1 MRIRELI
8 KKSAWLLPLI
18 LVLIIGS
25 EKLLSQT
32 KVMNLDDAIKIALDS
47 NSSMKIAVMNV
58 MKAEAAVDEAF
69 GYALPSVNLSGYFTR
84 FIEKSK
90 MPFPDFEAMLNN
102 AVYGTLFNEN
112 IIPYDP
118 NKFKPIAYTLQSFAL
133 ANNFQAKAEVTQIL
147 FNSAVFRGIGAS
159 KIYYNVS
166 RELLKSTTAKTIL
179 DVKKAF
185 YGVLLTQELL
195 KIMNDSYKNAQDNYN
210 NVKAMNNQG
219 LVSEYDLMQVE
230 VKVENIKPSIVLIE
244 NSLKNIKDGLK
255 LLMGVP
261 QSVDF
266 SVEGE
271 LKYINENLPDENA
284 LIALA
289 LKNNLDLSSLELK
302 KQVDNEFIHLDLS
315 EYWPSVVAF
324 GNLNYA
330 GSSDDF
336 NFQTYREAMVGVQ
349 LSINLY
355 NGGQTSNRV
364 QKSTINFQHTEEQL
378 YQLKNYITMQVKSK
392 ILDIKRVQS
401 QLESQERTVNLA
413 QKAYTLSTVRYKE
426 GTGTQLEI
434 QNSEMELRL
443 AKQTYLQSVYD
454 YIIAKSQL
462 DELLG
467 NVEVKYLNFIEKYYK
482 Q

>member
-1 MRIRELI
+1 M
-8 KKSAWLLPLI
+8 
-18 LVLIIGS
+18 
-25 EKLLSQT
+25 
-32 KVMNLDDAIKIALDS
+32 
-47 NSSMKIAVMNV
+47 
-58 MKAEAAVDEAF
+58 
-69 GYALPSVNLSGYFTR
+69 
-84 FIEKSK
+84 
-90 MPFPDFEAMLNN
+90 
-102 AVYGTLFNEN
+102 
-112 IIPYDP
+112 
-118 NKFKPIAYTLQSFAL
+118 
-133 ANNFQAKAEVTQIL
+133 
-147 FNSAVFRGIGAS
+147 
-159 KIYYNVS
+159 
-166 RELLKSTTAKTIL
+166 
-179 DVKKAF
+179 
-185 YGVLLTQELL
+185 
-195 KIMNDSYKNAQDNYN
+195 
-210 NVKAMNNQG
+210 
-219 LVSEYDLMQVE
+219 
-230 VKVENIKPSIVLIE
+230 
-244 NSLKNIKDGLK
+244 
-255 LLMGVP
+255 
-261 QSVDF
+261 
-266 SVEGE
+266 
-271 LKYINENLPDENA
+271 
-284 LIALA
+284 
-289 LKNNLDLSSLELK
+289 
-302 KQVDNEFIHLDLS
+302 DLS

-364 QKSTINFQHTEEQL
+364 QKSTINFQQTEEQL